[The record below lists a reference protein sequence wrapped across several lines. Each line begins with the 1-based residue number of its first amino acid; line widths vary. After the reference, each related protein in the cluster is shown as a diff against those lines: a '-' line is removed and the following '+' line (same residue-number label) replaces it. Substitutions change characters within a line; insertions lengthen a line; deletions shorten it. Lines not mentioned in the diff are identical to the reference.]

1 MNNNTALTLD
11 KLSEIAGGPHFST
24 YGGFF
29 MNREIDPAELKID
42 KHNSVSTYR
51 EDNSNR
57 LIAMMDLKTGDLLG

>member
-1 MNNNTALTLD
+1 MHNTKLTLD
-11 KLSEIAGGPHFST
+11 QSAEVAGGPHFST

-51 EDNSNR
+51 EDDPP
-57 LIAMMDLKTGDLLG
+57 A

>member
-1 MNNNTALTLD
+1 MNNAELTLD

-29 MNREIDPAELKID
+29 MNREIDPAELKVD
-42 KHNSVSTYR
+42 KHNSFSTYR
-51 EDNSNR
+51 EDGSNR

>member
-1 MNNNTALTLD
+1 MHNTKLTLD
-11 KLSEIAGGPHFST
+11 QSAEVAGGPHFST

-51 EDNSNR
+51 EDDSNR
-57 LIAMMDLKTGDLLG
+57 LIAMRDLKTEDLLG

>member
-1 MNNNTALTLD
+1 MHNTKLTLD
-11 KLSEIAGGPHFST
+11 QLAEVAGGPHYST

-51 EDNSNR
+51 EDNSNH
-57 LIAMMDLKTGDLLG
+57 LIAIMDLKTGDLLG